1 MLLFRRCSVGIVPQR
16 CIFDFVGKKV
26 TAPSYSSTI
35 LKAATRPQML
45 TFNSKL
51 CCLARTLSAFTN
63 REIYTVAK
71 FEEYHVII
79 GKVIF
84 NFSGTTQVLDLNLI
98 F

>member
-1 MLLFRRCSVGIVPQR
+1 MY
-16 CIFDFVGKKV
+16 FDFVGEEGSP
-26 TAPSYSSTI
+26 APSYSSTI
-35 LKAATRPQML
+35 LKATTPQML

-63 REIYTVAK
+63 RGKYIQLLE

-84 NFSGTTQVLDLNLI
+84 NFSGTTQVLDLI
-98 F
+98 